1 MGVEVMGNI
10 QIVTIKDALINAPD
24 LLWSDSLFLPDTLTW
39 ELETTGVICD
49 PDEVESE
56 DEEIPQ
62 IAKEMGLP
70 LSIGVQ
76 DIQQVVDNARQQVED
91 CSIQQLF
98 EAFLYYYDNDAFIDF

>member
-1 MGVEVMGNI
+1 MGNI
-10 QIVTIKDALINAPD
+10 QIVTIKDVLINASD

-62 IAKEMGLP
+62 VAKEMGLP
-70 LSIGVQ
+70 LNIGVQ